1 VPFLVRV
8 LVNAA
13 ALWVASRMV
22 GGVMFHGNWLALL
35 AVALVFS
42 VVNAVIK
49 PVTKFVTFPLIVL
62 TLGFFLLVI
71 NGLMLKLTSA
81 LSGALGLGFTV
92 HGFWA
97 AFWGGLVVTI
107 VNAVASM
114 AFKEQRLSRGF
125 RA

>member
-1 VPFLVRV
+1 V

-13 ALWVASRMV
+13 ALWVATRFVS
-22 GGVMFHGNWLALL
+22 GVAFTGSWVALV

-42 VVNAVIK
+42 IVNAIVK
-49 PVTKFVTFPLIVL
+49 PFTKLITFPLIIL
-62 TLGFFLLVI
+62 TFGLFLLVI
-71 NGLMLKLTSA
+71 NGLMLELTSA
-81 LSGALGLGFTV
+81 LSGALGLGFAV

-97 AFWGGLVVTI
+97 AFLGALVVSV

-114 AFKEQRLSRGF
+114 AFKEQRTSRGF